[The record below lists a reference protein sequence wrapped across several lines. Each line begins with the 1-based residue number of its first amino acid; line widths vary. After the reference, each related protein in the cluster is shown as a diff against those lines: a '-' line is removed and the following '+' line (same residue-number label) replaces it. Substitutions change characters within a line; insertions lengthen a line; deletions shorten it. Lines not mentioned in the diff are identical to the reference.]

1 MYRLYLFTFFALVSL
16 VLAACGTFN
25 DDNQSEPT
33 EPSTQTDASQTT
45 EPDEP
50 SEPEP
55 IDYSQLADP
64 LLVRGVMDGDTF
76 EVLKDGE
83 VYRVRMKGIDTP
95 ELSGNNDRP
104 EPCAE
109 NAKQFLW
116 ETIGNSQVDLE
127 FDSSC
132 GDDPYNTCVDTYD
145 RLLAYV
151 RIYTGEDL
159 ATLILKRGLG
169 QVYRFNNESF
179 DRLATYN
186 SAEDIA
192 QANDLGIWDS
202 TGQSCR

>member
-1 MYRLYLFTFFALVSL
+1 MYRLNLLAFFALLSL
-16 VLAACGTFN
+16 ALVACGTAT
-25 DDNQSEPT
+25 DTDNSDPT
-33 EPSTQTDASQTT
+33 EPSSVADPAETT
-45 EPDEP
+45 EPDN
-50 SEPEP
+50 SAEPEP
-55 IDYSQLADP
+55 IDYSQLVNP

-83 VYRVRMKGIDTP
+83 VVRVRMKGIDTP
-95 ELSGNNDRP
+95 ELSGYNDQP

-116 ETIGNSQVDLE
+116 DTIGNSQVDLE
-127 FDSSC
+127 FDASC

-145 RLLAYV
+145 RVLAYV

-159 ATLILKRGLG
+159 ATLILKQGLG

-179 DRLATYN
+179 DRLSTYN
-186 SAEDIA
+186 SAEDMA
-192 QANDLGIWDS
+192 QNNDLGIWDS

>member
-1 MYRLYLFTFFALVSL
+1 MYRLYLFVFFALSSFAL
-16 VLAACGTFN
+16 TACGTATET
-25 DDNQSEPT
+25 DTPEPT
-33 EPSTQTDASQTT
+33 EPTTESDPAQTT
-45 EPDEP
+45 EPD
-50 SEPEP
+50 EPEP
-55 IDYSQLADP
+55 IDYSQLVDP

-83 VYRVRMKGIDTP
+83 VFRVRMKGIDTP

-109 NAKQFLW
+109 IAKQFLW
-116 ETIGNSQVDLE
+116 DTIGNSQVDLE

-159 ATLILKRGLG
+159 ATLILKQGLG

-179 DRLATYN
+179 DRLSAYN
-186 SAEDIA
+186 SAEESA
-192 QANDLGIWDS
+192 RNNDLGIWDS
-202 TGQSCR
+202 SGQSCR